1 MTHGEWTLPAI
12 VHVLRDATREAHDRL
27 DANSPVFSPDL
38 DLYAYH
44 EILGR
49 YLTAHRTLE
58 QALAPW
64 ASSLARRGVSL
75 DERRKVPLLLLDR
88 ARSTSGLSTDD
99 DDDEHEP
106 SFALPTLASAWG
118 ALYVME
124 GSTLGGQH
132 ILRALETSELA
143 RREGLTRV
151 SGLAYF
157 TGYANRTGEMWRGFL
172 SALGEADAADPGGRD
187 AIIEGARSAFALF
200 ERVLSGSA
208 SYPHSA

>member
-1 MTHGEWTLPAI
+1 MQNHDKWTLPAI
-12 VHVLRDATREAHDRL
+12 VHALRDATREAHDRL
-27 DANSPVFSPDL
+27 DANSPVFAPDL

-49 YLTAHRTLE
+49 YLTAHRALE
-58 QALAPW
+58 QALEPW
-64 ASSLARRGVSL
+64 ATSLARRGVSL

-88 ARSTSGLSTDD
+88 ARTTSGLSTDD
-99 DDDEHEP
+99 DEHEP
-106 SFALPTLASAWG
+106 TFALPTLASAWG

-132 ILRALETSELA
+132 ILRALETSALA

-157 TGYANRTGEMWRGFL
+157 TGYASRTGEMWRQFL
-172 SALGEADAADPGGRD
+172 SALGEADVADTGGRD
-187 AIIEGARSAFALF
+187 AIIDGARSAFALF

-208 SYPHSA
+208 SSHST